1 MKKQKVYKRL
11 LRSMEKKPLGLGG
24 GKWLTD
30 LGFFFSGLVLGRVQV
45 GDFCAPFGLS
55 VLGAAPFCGVH
66 PLFPAAGVLL
76 SALPESPP
84 LWGVMIAAAV
94 FSLLVTAVEFFAPE
108 AGVSAKLLL
117 FILTQA
123 AVLPFQMDGAG
134 VSVAYALLSASLS
147 ALGVFL
153 ILRCHTILRR
163 LHPGCPLNGGEQLC
177 LAGLLGLILLG
188 LWGLAAGNVSLP
200 MVLLYGCM
208 LVLVYARGMGGVGV
222 GVLLGAVLAFGD
234 ARGTQLLGA
243 YALSTLLCAL
253 TAPYGRGY
261 LLVAFLLSQA
271 VSWVFLTGEQGV
283 VTMENALAAAML
295 FGALPGEWLACMEG
309 LLNENRSRREN
320 TALAIGRIQE
330 QTARQM
336 EQTARLCAELA
347 GLFMTGE
354 GEGRYLEAWSLGAA
368 QGVCRG
374 CEGRVLCWR
383 DREGME
389 KAILSLL
396 PAYDRGESVRPLPPM
411 DMHCRYFHELLSA
424 AYQSYNQAFAHEA
437 GLRRAARQYAYMN
450 RQLSGLAAAL
460 FRQSNR
466 LREDAWVD
474 DRLEMALFTGL
485 QNRGMRPVALDAFYP
500 GEGLHLRLS
509 LEASGNLSS
518 AMVLEAVSAVV
529 HRPMRLLKAR
539 RKEGNLLL
547 EMEEGQKL
555 KSTMAVVSLP
565 ESPDAPSGDASGE
578 YRLPSGRVI
587 YAVSDGMGSG
597 ERARQESD
605 EALHLLFSMLRAGF
619 ERELVYENVNRL
631 LLHRAREEMYA
642 TLDSA
647 HIDLST
653 GETELMKF
661 GAPPT
666 CLLRGGI
673 PRFLCG
679 ESLPCGIVDE
689 ARPYVQRIH
698 LRRQDRLIFV
708 TDGVFDL
715 LGREL
720 EPALRRWGRGGD
732 RELAQAILEEAKSR
746 GQRDDMTVMVV
757 GIE

>member
-1 MKKQKVYKRL
+1 
-11 LRSMEKKPLGLGG
+11 ME
-24 GKWLTD
+24 
-30 LGFFFSGLVLGRVQV
+30 LGFFFSALILGRVRI

-55 VLGAAPFCGVH
+55 VLGAAPFCGIH

-76 SALPESPP
+76 SALLEGTP

-94 FSLLVTAVEFFAPE
+94 FSLLVTVVEVFARGT
-108 AGVSAKLLL
+108 GVSAKLLL

-123 AVLPFQMDGAG
+123 AVLPFQIDGAG
-134 VSVAYALLSASLS
+134 ASVAYALLSAALS

-153 ILRCHTILRR
+153 LLRCHAILRR
-163 LHPGCPLNGGEQLC
+163 LRPGRPLNGGEQLC
-177 LAGLLGLILLG
+177 LAFLLGLMLLG
-188 LWGLAAGNVSLP
+188 LWGLEAGGVSLP
-200 MVLLYGCM
+200 TVLLYVSM
-208 LVLVYARGMGGVGV
+208 LVLVYARDMGGVGV
-222 GVLLGAVLAFGD
+222 GVLLGAVLAFGEKG
-234 ARGTQLLGA
+234 GTQLLGV
-243 YALSTLLCAL
+243 YALSTLLSAL

-271 VSWVFLTGEQGV
+271 VSWVFLIGEQGL
-283 VTMENALAAAML
+283 VTMENALVAAML
-295 FGALPGEWLACMEG
+295 FGALPVEWLGAMEG
-309 LLNENRSRREN
+309 VLNETRSRREN
-320 TALAIGRIQE
+320 TALAVGRIQA

-336 EQTARLCAELA
+336 EQTARLCAELSS
-347 GLFMTGE
+347 LFMPTE

-368 QGVCRG
+368 RQVCQG
-374 CEGRVLCWR
+374 CEARVLCWR

-411 DMHCRYFHELLSA
+411 DIGCKYFHELLSA

-437 GLRRAARQYAYMN
+437 GIKRAARQYAYMN

-460 FRQSNR
+460 FRQSAQ

-474 DRLEMALFTGL
+474 DRLETALFTGL
-485 QNRGMRPVALDAFYP
+485 QNRGLRPVALDAFYP
-500 GEGLHLRLS
+500 GDGLLLRLS
-509 LEASGNLSS
+509 LEAEPALTSR
-518 AMVLEAVSAVV
+518 AVTEAVASVV
-529 HRPMRLLKAR
+529 GRPMRLLRAW
-539 RKEGNLLL
+539 RKEGKLLL
-547 EMEEGQKL
+547 EMEEGQSL
-555 KSTMAVVSLP
+555 TSTMAVASLP

-578 YRLPSGRVI
+578 YRLPSGKVI

-597 ERARQESD
+597 ERARRESD
-605 EALHLLFSMLRAGF
+605 EALHLLFSLLKAGF

-647 HIDLST
+647 HIDLAT

-689 ARPYVQRIH
+689 ARPYIQRIH
-698 LRRQDRLIFV
+698 VRRQDRLIFV
-708 TDGVFDL
+708 TDGVYDL

-720 EPALRRWGRGGD
+720 EPALRRWKKGGD

>member
-1 MKKQKVYKRL
+1 
-11 LRSMEKKPLGLGG
+11 MEGM
-24 GKWLTD
+24 
-30 LGFFFSGLVLGRVQV
+30 GFFLCALVLGRVRV
-45 GDFCAPFGLS
+45 GSLCAPFGLS

-76 SALPESPP
+76 GALLEGPP
-84 LWGVMIAAAV
+84 LWGVMIAAGV
-94 FSLLVTAVEFFAPE
+94 FSLLLTAVEVFTPSP
-108 AGVSAKLLL
+108 GVSTRLLL

-123 AVLPFQMDGAG
+123 AVLPFQIDGAG
-134 VSVAYALLSASLS
+134 VSVAYALLSAALS

-153 ILRCHTILRR
+153 LLRCHAILRR
-163 LHPGCPLNGGEQLC
+163 LRPGRSLNGGEQLC
-177 LAGLLGLILLG
+177 LSGLLGLLLLG
-188 LWGLAAGNVSLP
+188 LWGLEAGSVSLP
-200 MVLLYGCM
+200 TVLLYGCM
-208 LVLVYARGMGGVGV
+208 LVLVYARGLNGVGV

-234 ARGTQLLGA
+234 KGGVQLLGA
-243 YALSTLLCAL
+243 YALSTLLSAL

-271 VSWVFLTGEQGV
+271 LSWAFLTGEQGL
-283 VTMENALAAAML
+283 VTMENAMVASML
-295 FGALPGEWLACMEG
+295 FGALPVEWLRYMEG
-309 LLNENRSRREN
+309 LLNETRSSREN
-320 TALAIGRIQE
+320 TALAVHRIQE

-347 GLFMTGE
+347 HLFDPGE

-368 QGVCRG
+368 RRVCQG
-374 CEGRVLCWR
+374 CEVRVLCWR
-383 DREGME
+383 DGSAME

-411 DMHCRYFHELLSA
+411 DTRCRYFSELLSA

-437 GLRRAARQYAYMN
+437 GLKRAARQCAYMN
-450 RQLSGLAAAL
+450 RQLTGLAAAL
-460 FRQSNR
+460 FRQSVR
-466 LREDAWVD
+466 LREDDWVD
-474 DRLEMALFTGL
+474 DRLETALFAGL
-485 QNRGMRPVALDAFYP
+485 QNRGLSPIALDAFYP
-500 GEGLHLRLS
+500 GGSLLLRLS
-509 LEASGNLSS
+509 LEAEPALTSRG
-518 AMVLEAVSAVV
+518 VTEAVQQTVG
-529 HRPMRLLKAR
+529 RPMRLLRAW
-539 RKEGNLLL
+539 RKEGKMLV
-547 EMEEGQKL
+547 EMEEGQSL
-555 KSTMAVVSLP
+555 KSSMAVASLP

-597 ERARQESD
+597 ERAREESR
-605 EALHLLFSMLRAGF
+605 EALHLLFSLLKAGF

-631 LLHRAREEMYA
+631 LLHRAKEEMYA

-647 HIDLST
+647 HIDLAT
-653 GETELMKF
+653 GETELVKY

-689 ARPYVQRIH
+689 ARPSVQRLH
-698 LRRQDRLIFV
+698 LKRQDRLIFV
-708 TDGVFDL
+708 TDGVYDL

-720 EPALRRWGRGGD
+720 EPVLRQWKQGGD
-732 RELAQAILEEAKSR
+732 RELAEAILAEAKSR